1 MKANKIHIR
10 SVNISEQKGTVKKP
24 VDQIELYEEGVKK
37 DAHSGK
43 WNRMVSLLGKE
54 SVDKFSKEAGRKIA
68 FGEFAENITTEGLEL
83 FKTQPLDRFVNDDV
97 ILEVTQ
103 IGKKCH
109 GTNCQIFRE
118 VGNCVMPK
126 EGIFARVV
134 GKGSLKAGDLFE
146 YVPKVIKVGII
157 TLSTRAAAGLYKD
170 GSGPT
175 IEKML
180 TEFFSEN
187 KRPVAF
193 VKILIPDNERQL
205 EEHVQDLVNQKYD
218 LIVTTGGTGIGP
230 RDITPEVVLPM
241 LDKEIPGIMD
251 LIRLKY
257 GEIHPSALTSRSI
270 AGVIDKTLVYCLP
283 GSPRAVKEYL
293 EEIQK
298 TILHSVYMLHEL
310 DLHG

>member
-1 MKANKIHIR
+1 MDTKKIEVK
-10 SVNISEQKGTVKKP
+10 SVNISEIKGTIKKP
-24 VDQIELYEEGVKK
+24 IASIELFEEGVKN

-43 WNRMVSLLGKE
+43 WNRMVSLLGIE
-54 SVDKFSKEAGRKIA
+54 SVNKFAKEAGREIA

-83 FKTQPLDRFVNDDV
+83 FKTLPLDRFVGENV
-97 ILEVTQ
+97 VLEVTQ

-109 GTNCQIFRE
+109 GSNCEIFRE

-126 EGIFARVV
+126 EGIFARVIE
-134 GKGSLKAGDLFE
+134 KGNLKAGDSFE
-146 YVPKVIKVGII
+146 YLPRVIKVGII

-180 TEFFSEN
+180 TEFFADS

-193 VKILIPDNERQL
+193 EKILIPDDEKQL
-205 EEHVQDLVNQKYD
+205 EENIQKLVTQNYD
-218 LIVTTGGTGIGP
+218 VIVTTGGTGIGP
-230 RDITPEVVLPM
+230 KDITPEVVLPM

-257 GEIHPSALTSRSI
+257 GEIHPSALTSRSV
-270 AGVIDKTLVYCLP
+270 AGVIDKSLVYCLP

-293 EEIQK
+293 AEIQK
-298 TILHSVYMLHEL
+298 TIMHSIYMLHEL

>member
-1 MKANKIHIR
+1 MDTKKIEVK
-10 SVNISEQKGTVKKP
+10 SVNISEIKGTIKKP
-24 VDQIELYEEGVKK
+24 IASIELFEEGVKN

-43 WNRMVSLLGKE
+43 WNRMVSLLGIE
-54 SVDKFSKEAGRKIA
+54 SVNKFAKEAGREIA

-83 FKTQPLDRFVNDDV
+83 FKTLPLDRFVGENV
-97 ILEVTQ
+97 VLEVTQ

-109 GTNCQIFRE
+109 GSNCEIFRE

-126 EGIFARVV
+126 EGIFARVIE
-134 GKGSLKAGDLFE
+134 KGNLKAGDSFE
-146 YVPKVIKVGII
+146 YLPRVIKVGII

-180 TEFFSEN
+180 TEFFADS

-193 VKILIPDNERQL
+193 EKILIPDDEKQL
-205 EEHVQDLVNQKYD
+205 EENIQKLVTQNYD
-218 LIVTTGGTGIGP
+218 VIVTTGGTGIGP
-230 RDITPEVVLPM
+230 KDITPEVVLPM

-257 GEIHPSALTSRSI
+257 GEIHPSALTSRSV
-270 AGVIDKTLVYCLP
+270 AGVIDKSLVYCLP

-293 EEIQK
+293 AEIQK
-298 TILHSVYMLHEL
+298 TIMHSIYMLHEL
-310 DLHG
+310 ELHG

>member
-1 MKANKIHIR
+1 MEAVKIHIR
-10 SVNISEQKGTVKKP
+10 SVNISEKKGTIKKP

-43 WNRMVSLLGKE
+43 WNRMVSLLGIE
-54 SVDKFSKEAGRKIA
+54 SVNKFSVEAKREIA

-83 FKTQPLDRFVNDDV
+83 YKTHPLDRFISDKVV
-97 ILEVTQ
+97 LEVTQ

-109 GTNCQIFRE
+109 GTNCEIFKE

-126 EGIFARVV
+126 EGIFARVIQ
-134 GKGSLKAGDLFE
+134 KGSLNSSDSLLFQ
-146 YVPKVIKVGII
+146 PKVFKVGII

-170 GSGPT
+170 GSGST
-175 IEKML
+175 IEKMMKEYFL
-180 TEFFSEN
+180 GIQ
-187 KRPVAF
+187 RPAEYQ
-193 VKILIPDNERQL
+193 KILIPDDEKLL
-205 EEHVQDLVNQKYD
+205 EEHIQKLVAENFD
-218 LIVTTGGTGIGP
+218 VIITTGGTGIGP
-230 RDITPEVVLPM
+230 RDITPEVVVPL

-257 GEIHPSALTSRSI
+257 GEIHPSALMSRSI
-270 AGVIDKTLVYCLP
+270 AGVIGKSLIYCLP

-293 EEIQK
+293 AEIQK
-298 TILHSVYMLHEL
+298 TILHSIYMLNEL